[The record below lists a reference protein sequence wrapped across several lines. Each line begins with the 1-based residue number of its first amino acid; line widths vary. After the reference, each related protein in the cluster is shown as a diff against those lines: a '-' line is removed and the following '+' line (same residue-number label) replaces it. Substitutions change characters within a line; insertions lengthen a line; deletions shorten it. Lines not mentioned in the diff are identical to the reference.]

1 MTRLEEDDVE
11 ERGQVLHTKRII
23 RLGVL
28 NALHMTGPS
37 YLYVIG
43 LETELLWWVEVGG
56 WFPEGE

>member
-11 ERGQVLHTKRII
+11 ERGQVLHTKRIS

-37 YLYVIG
+37 YLY
-43 LETELLWWVEVGG
+43 LLEVGG

>member
-11 ERGQVLHTKRII
+11 ERGQVLHTKRIS

-37 YLYVIG
+37 YPG
-43 LETELLWWVEVGG
+43 LETELLWWVEVGD